1 MLLHNYIDEFGRGRS
16 LKAADAEPLLDAM
29 IAVEDESALENL
41 FRAWHQKGIDENEIF
56 LLAKL
61 LRERCTKVYTRHK
74 GFVDIVGTGG
84 SRVKT
89 FNVST
94 AAAFVTAGGGLP
106 VAKHGNRSATSKSGS
121 ADVIAALGI
130 EPSVTAETA
139 GRCLDEIGICFMFA
153 PNFHSLSPSLAK
165 VRRGLG
171 FPTVFNC
178 LGPLC
183 NPASAPHQL
192 IGVNSK
198 ELLSRLAGALA
209 KLGTTRSWV
218 VHGKD
223 GSDEISLNGPTLV
236 AEVANGNVK
245 FFEIEPARFGIDSV
259 KFDFQAPM
267 DPGSSARLIRE
278 IFENKHRVTAAEQ
291 MVVTNAAAALH
302 LCGHAQTL
310 EDGNSVAVE
319 SLRSGGAIK
328 KLKDLAECVNR

>member
-1 MLLHNYIDEFGRGRS
+1 MLLHKYIDEFGRGRS
-16 LKAADAEPLLDAM
+16 LQPADAEPLLDAM
-29 IAVEDESALENL
+29 IAAEDETVLASL
-41 FRAWHQKGIDENEIF
+41 FNAWHQKGIDENEIF

-61 LRERCTKVYTRHK
+61 LRERCTRVYTRHE

-171 FPTVFNC
+171 IPTVFNC

-236 AEVANGNVK
+236 AEVANGNVN
-245 FFEIEPARFGIDSV
+245 FFEIEPARFGIDDV
-259 KFDFQAPM
+259 KIEFQAAM

-278 IFENKHRVTAAEQ
+278 IFENRHRGTAAEQ
-291 MVVTNAAAALH
+291 MVVVNAAAALH
-302 LCGHAQTL
+302 LSGHAKTL
-310 EDGNSVAVE
+310 EDGHSIAVD
-319 SLRSGGAIK
+319 SLRSRGAIK
-328 KLKDLAECVNR
+328 KLKDLAEGVKR